1 MVKRHHPPPPIRL
14 VSRNSRVNVI
24 RRGVSHFCGSDLYH
38 FLVTLSWPAF
48 FAIITLSYVAVN
60 TLFALAYMAGGDC
73 IENAQPGSFRDT
85 FVFSVQTM
93 ATIGYGSM
101 YPRTNYAHGLVAFE
115 ALVGLLGFAM
125 ATGIMFARFSLPTAR
140 VLFSR
145 VAVIAPYDG
154 VPTLMFRTANQRN
167 NFILEAQVR
176 VTLVRNEV
184 TKEGHFMRR
193 FYDLQLV
200 RHATPVFALSWTIMH
215 QIDETSPLYNATAES
230 LAEAETELVITL
242 TGIDESVSQTL
253 HTRYAFA
260 SSEIL
265 WNMRFVDILSRM
277 PDGRRLV
284 DYTYFHDVV
293 PV

>member
-1 MVKRHHPPPPIRL
+1 MPKKYRIPKRMSF
-14 VSRNSRVNVI
+14 VSRFGQFNVI
-24 RRGVSHFCGSDLYH
+24 RRGVSHFSGSDLYH
-38 FLVTLSWPAF
+38 FLVTLSWPRF
-48 FAIITLSYVAVN
+48 FALITVSYVVAN
-60 TLFALAYMAGGDC
+60 TLFALAYVAGGDC

-85 FVFSVQTM
+85 FFFSIQTM

-101 YPRTNYAHGLVAFE
+101 YPRTNYAHGLVALE

-125 ATGIMFARFSLPTAR
+125 ATGMMFARFSLPTAR

-200 RHATPVFALSWTIMH
+200 RSETPIFALTWTVMH
-215 QIDETSPLYNATAES
+215 PINEASPLYKTTAES

-242 TGIDESVSQTL
+242 TGIDESVSQTI
-253 HTRYAFA
+253 HTRHSFV

-265 WNMRFVDILSRM
+265 WNMRFVDILSRTSN
-277 PDGRRLV
+277 GQRII
-284 DYTYFHDVV
+284 DYSHFHDVL
-293 PV
+293 

>member
-1 MVKRHHPPPPIRL
+1 MVKRHHPTPPL
-14 VSRNSRVNVI
+14 LGSRNSRLNVI
-24 RRGVSHFCGSDLYH
+24 RRGVLRSYRSDLYH
-38 FLVTLSWPAF
+38 FLVTLSWPGFLAL
-48 FAIITLSYVAVN
+48 ITLSYVAAN
-60 TLFALAYMAGGDC
+60 TLFALAYLAGGDC

-101 YPRTNYAHGLVAFE
+101 YPRTNYAHGLVALE

-125 ATGIMFARFSLPTAR
+125 GTGIMFARFSLPTAR

-154 VPTLMFRTANQRN
+154 VPTLMFRTANQRD

-200 RHATPVFALSWTIMH
+200 RRETPIFALSWTVMH
-215 QIDETSPLYNATAES
+215 QIDETSPLYNATPES

-242 TGIDESVSQTL
+242 TGTDESVSQTL
-253 HTRYAFA
+253 HTRHAFL

-284 DYTYFHDVV
+284 DYTHFHDVM